1 MVTGSDTKALSKVF
15 LGDQVWAHHF
25 YNVTGWQNDN
35 HIWNLI
41 KIFCKQNHKLSLIIT
56 WKNFHFWR
64 PDEEMLCFTDRP
76 IVSETQGGW
85 WSIREWSLAAL
96 LLPPSIG
103 QGSQYTRSVN
113 TNNGPSVFIDAYL
126 HLSRDHNAAN
136 AFTAHKKHHRGC
148 TLFASVLCFYCF
160 SIP

>member
-1 MVTGSDTKALSKVF
+1 MVTGSDIKALSKVF

-25 YNVTGWQNDN
+25 YNVTEWQNDN
-35 HIWNLI
+35 HYIWNLI

-126 HLSRDHNAAN
+126 HLSTDHNAAN
-136 AFTAHKKHHRGC
+136 AFTAHKKHHKGC
-148 TLFASVLCFYCF
+148 TFFDSMLCF
-160 SIP
+160 